1 MQKWIVIAIA
11 LLAGG
16 CQTEPGSVAPIY
28 DTAAIQP
35 RSIEINVD
43 AAGVI
48 EPETTVEVKSKAS
61 GEILA
66 VHAQTGDIVE
76 AGTLLVEVDKRTP
89 RNRLAEVEAA
99 LVAARARR
107 TIAETQMK
115 RAATLFESATLT
127 QADFE
132 QTQLEFANAVAQVV
146 GSEVA
151 VENARIS
158 MEDTDVR
165 APITGTIIEKAVE
178 PGMVITSP
186 TSAVSGGTVL
196 MQMAD
201 LNAVQ
206 VRTLVDET
214 DIGKIQPTMPAKV
227 TVAAYPNQPFTGTVL
242 KIEPLAIV
250 EQNVTMFAVLI
261 RLENRDGLLK
271 PGMNAEVQIE
281 IASRD
286 GVPSV
291 PTAALRADSDI
302 PATAAMLGID
312 EAQLRSMLRGGGAA
326 APSARN
332 TLELAGRRIEL
343 PEGVDPAHVQ
353 ALLEKRR
360 SGGTLTEEER
370 ALLQPLLEQIFAGGA
385 AGGGPG
391 GGGAGGPRPG
401 SVPGGGFPGGGL
413 PGGVFFG
420 GQNADGP
427 PASRPSVTQYQF
439 GGEYWV
445 IAVRGNRLEAV
456 TVQTGLTDLAYTE
469 VLSGLEEGDEV
480 LLLPSA
486 SLFEQQAQLREFI
499 SQRFS
504 STPFQQQ
511 QSGGPRF
518 R

>member
-1 MQKWIVIAIA
+1 MREWIVLGAA
-11 LLAGG
+11 CAVAG
-16 CQTEPGSVAPIY
+16 CQTEPESVAPLY
-28 DTAAIQP
+28 DTAAVQE
-35 RSIEINVD
+35 RSIEITVD

-66 VHAQTGDIVE
+66 VHAETGDVVA

-107 TIAETQMK
+107 TIADTQMK
-115 RAATLFESATLT
+115 RASTLFDSGTLT
-127 QADFE
+127 QADYE
-132 QTQLEFANAVAQVV
+132 QTQLEFANAQAQVV
-146 GSEVA
+146 SSEVA

-165 APITGTIIEKAVE
+165 APTTGTIIQKAVE

-186 TSAVSGGTVL
+186 TNAVSGGTVL

-214 DIGKIQPTMPAKV
+214 DIGKIRPGMPATV
-227 TVAAYPNQPFTGTVL
+227 TVAAYPNQPFEGTVL
-242 KIEPLAIV
+242 KIEPLAIA

-261 RLENRDGLLK
+261 RLENLSGLLK
-271 PGMNAEVQIE
+271 PGMNADVQIE
-281 IASRD
+281 IANRD

-302 PATAAMLGID
+302 PATAAMLGMA
-312 EAQLRSMLRGGGAA
+312 EAQLRAMLRGGDAAA
-326 APSARN
+326 APAVEV
-332 TLELAGRRIEL
+332 LEIAGRRIEL
-343 PEGVDPAHVQ
+343 PAGVDAAHVQ
-353 ALLEKRR
+353 ALMEKRR
-360 SGGTLTEEER
+360 SGGTLTDEER
-370 ALLQPLLEQIFAGGA
+370 ALLQPLMQQIFAG
-385 AGGGPG
+385 AGN
-391 GGGAGGPRPG
+391 GGGAGGFPSGGP
-401 SVPGGGFPGGGL
+401 PAGGFPGGGL
-413 PGGVFFG
+413 VIMGEGR
-420 GQNADGP
+420 P
-427 PASRPSVTQYQF
+427 PTTRPSVTQYQF

-445 IAVRGNRLEAV
+445 IALRGGRLEAV
-456 TVQTGLTDLAYTE
+456 AVQTGLTDLAYTE
-469 VLSGLEEGDEV
+469 VVAGLEIGDEV
-480 LLLPSA
+480 MLLPSA
-486 SLFEQQAQLREFI
+486 SLFEQQARLQEFI

-511 QSGGPRF
+511 SGGGRPF